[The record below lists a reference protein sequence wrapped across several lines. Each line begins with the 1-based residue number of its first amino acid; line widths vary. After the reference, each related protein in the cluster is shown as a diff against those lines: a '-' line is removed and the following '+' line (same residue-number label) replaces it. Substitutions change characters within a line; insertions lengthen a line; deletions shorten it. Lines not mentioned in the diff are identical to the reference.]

1 MKKFFKRSYHYAKTF
16 HIAKD
21 LRLLQSGPEFFEALC
36 LLIRQSKRKIHLHS
50 YILDEDET
58 GIKIKKEL
66 IAAAL
71 KGVEISLLLDGYG
84 SSKLSESFVSELQ
97 VAGIKCRFFSKI
109 SLLYNLNLGRRLHH
123 KVAVVDDEYALVGG
137 INIANRYSG
146 VNQNKAWLDYAIY
159 IHSKN
164 CYELTNVCLAL
175 EEQRFVKIRKQ
186 RLLFFDPESPEL
198 KISFRQNDWLR
209 KKVQIYYSYIQ
220 AIKKSEQHITI
231 FGSYFLPGRKLR
243 TELEKARKRGVDI
256 RIVMAGKSDLPIL
269 LNASYYLYN
278 WMHRVGIKIY
288 EWNASVLHAKMA
300 LVDDV
305 WMTIGSFNLN
315 RLSTYGSIELNVDIH
330 NATFVKS
337 ARERLESIIQ
347 QCSTIEAYAKRGI
360 VLRIRDWLAYVLGR
374 TTIQLVT
381 YFSKA
386 Y

>member
-1 MKKFFKRSYHYAKTF
+1 MKKFFRRSYHYAKTF

-21 LRLLQSGPEFFEALC
+21 LRLLQSGPEFFEVLC

-58 GIKIKKEL
+58 GINVKNEL
-66 IAAAL
+66 IGAAL
-71 KGVEISLLLDGYG
+71 NGVEISLLLDGYG
-84 SSKLSESFVSELQ
+84 SSKLSEKFILDLQ
-97 VAGIKCRFFSKI
+97 EAGIKCRFFSKI
-109 SLLYNLNLGRRLHH
+109 SLWYNLNLGRRLHH
-123 KVAVVDDEYALVGG
+123 KIVVVDDEYALVGG

-146 VNQNKAWLDYAIY
+146 IDQDMAWLDYAIY
-159 IHSKN
+159 IHSIN

-175 EEQRFVKIRKQ
+175 EEQRFIKIRK
-186 RLLFFDPESPEL
+186 RRSPLFNPEGPEL

-220 AIKKSEQHITI
+220 AIRKAEQHITI

-278 WMHRVGIKIY
+278 WMHRFGIKIY

-300 LVDDV
+300 FVDDV
-305 WMTIGSFNLN
+305 WMTVGSFNLN

-330 NATFVKS
+330 STEFVKKT
-337 ARERLESIIQ
+337 RQQLEDIIQ
-347 QCSTIEAYAKRGI
+347 QCMEIEAFAKRGI
-360 VLRIRDWLAYVLGR
+360 FLQVRDWLAYVLGR
-374 TTIQLVT
+374 MTIQLVT